1 MTRRKQQVT
10 LGNKKDRL
18 DLTSNTNCTA
28 LKQCTVPGFRYGTRK
43 NLNQVSRMNR
53 MNSVLSAQ
61 IQVKSAT
68 LIDETKHN
76 ESPLSSKLTQTVCT
90 TVHHLV

>member
-1 MTRRKQQVT
+1 MD
-10 LGNKKDRL
+10 N
-18 DLTSNTNCTA
+18 
-28 LKQCTVPGFRYGTRK
+28 PWFPGTRK
-43 NLNQVSRMNR
+43 SLNQVSRMNR

-61 IQVKSAT
+61 IQVKSVT

-76 ESPLSSKLTQTVCT
+76 ESPLSSKLTQTVTVCT

>member
-1 MTRRKQQVT
+1 
-10 LGNKKDRL
+10 
-18 DLTSNTNCTA
+18 
-28 LKQCTVPGFRYGTRK
+28 
-43 NLNQVSRMNR
+43 